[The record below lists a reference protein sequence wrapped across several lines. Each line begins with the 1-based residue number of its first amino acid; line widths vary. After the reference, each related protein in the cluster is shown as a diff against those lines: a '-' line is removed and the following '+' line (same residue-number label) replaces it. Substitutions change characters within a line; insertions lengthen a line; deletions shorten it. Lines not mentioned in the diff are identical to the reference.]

1 MNLDHMNSRTNIF
14 QLGLFLMLTTLSFA
28 QGKIEIIKDPRI
40 DALIRKQGET
50 TSPTGVVTI
59 PGYRVQIFFDASK
72 TKVDDMRNSFSR
84 THPKIEAYV
93 TYNAPNYFLRV
104 GDFRTNAEAER
115 FKQEISSK
123 YPSSFV
129 VKERVF
135 LPRID

>member
-1 MNLDHMNSRTNIF
+1 MKIQHMNVYTILF
-14 QLGLFLMLTTLSFA
+14 QICTVIILGSTAIA
-28 QGKIEIIKDPRI
+28 QGKVEIIKDPRI

-50 TSPTGVVTI
+50 TNASGTPTI

-72 TKVDDMRNSFSR
+72 SKVDEMRNSFSR
-84 THPKIEAYV
+84 THPKVEAYV

-115 FKQEISSK
+115 FKQEIINK
-123 YPSSFV
+123 YPTTFV
-129 VKERVF
+129 VKDRIN